1 MSTQGRQRDAARTR
15 LVAEG
20 EGGSCGYPPGMAWGL
35 GPDRHQNGPDSR
47 FFGVG
52 SGYSTML
59 RPTEGVEPIRGG
71 TSPDGA
77 P

>member
-20 EGGSCGYPPGMAWGL
+20 EGGSCGHPPRNGMGL
-35 GPDRHQNGPDSR
+35 GPDRHQIGPHSR

-52 SGYSTML
+52 SGYSTTL
-59 RPTEGVEPIRGG
+59 PPTEGVEPIRGG

>member
-1 MSTQGRQRDAARTR
+1 MPLERAWWRKVRVEVAAT
-15 LVAEG
+15 
-20 EGGSCGYPPGMAWGL
+20 PPEMAWGL
-35 GPDRHQNGPDSR
+35 GPDRHQIGPHSR

-52 SGYSTML
+52 SGYSTTL
-59 RPTEGVEPIRGG
+59 PPTEGMEPIRGG